1 MTPPAP
7 HPTRLLW
14 LALPGV
20 GVLAAFFVAPLASVL
35 IEAGKGDAVLRML
48 AAPEFRD
55 ALAASLWLGA
65 RAAALSLVVGVFIS
79 VLQAATQIQEMTLT
93 FVPKILSMFIALLI
107 AFPWMMDKMINFT
120 RDLFMN
126 IPTYI
131 R

>member
-1 MTPPAP
+1 MTPDMVVALA
-7 HPTRLLW
+7 RQAIEVALF
-14 LALPGV
+14 LALPMLGV
-20 GVLAAFFVAPLASVL
+20 
-35 IEAGKGDAVLRML
+35 
-48 AAPEFRD
+48 
-55 ALAASLWLGA
+55 
-65 RAAALSLVVGVFIS
+65 SLVVGVFIS